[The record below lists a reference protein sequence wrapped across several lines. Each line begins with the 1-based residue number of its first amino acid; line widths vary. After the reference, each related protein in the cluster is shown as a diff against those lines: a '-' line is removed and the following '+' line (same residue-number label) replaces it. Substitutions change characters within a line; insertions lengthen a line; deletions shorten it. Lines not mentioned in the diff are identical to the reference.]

1 MRARVEYAICID
13 VNNREINIVPHDNT
27 LKTIY
32 NYLGCRTFD
41 VVRIDDVNSIYIDDE
56 GLFVEDQ
63 RYFTY
68 EGDTDTVTLAGNG
81 LILGVDDE
89 GETIEP
95 TLTLEH
101 VKSKVSFLPLSFK
114 IEPSMSFTVWN

>member
-1 MRARVEYAICID
+1 MKALLID
-13 VNNREINIVPHDNT
+13 VKNQEVTEVEHDDT
-27 LKTIY
+27 LESIY
-32 NYLGCRTFD
+32 NHINCRTFD

-63 RYFTY
+63 LYFKYIGT
-68 EGDTDTVTLAGNG
+68 TDSVSLAGNG